1 MAEGGNKQTET
12 ELFSEALQELPRNDD
27 LKRMLI
33 EIIDA
38 RINPINESLANIDEK
53 MTKFEKIESDI
64 GVMKKQLSEKTK
76 KLTVDIE
83 QNKRNIKQTEEKL
96 LRLDLQRRQTN
107 LIIDNIEQKGGE
119 NVIKTVET
127 CLGNIGCAVSISNAY
142 RMGAPG
148 GQGRIAPIF
157 VEFQTRRDVDRVKK
171 TAWTKQNSKTVKIR
185 EDLPNELR
193 KLRGKAYANHIKA
206 AKREQKKFR
215 WDLDKLFINN
225 VQIDLSA
232 EIEETRRDITR
243 NS

>member
-1 MAEGGNKQTET
+1 MQTRSATKKQSYSKNQRKITDFRTNSVAKKVNKDKMAEGGNKQTET

-83 QNKRNIKQTEEKL
+83 QNKRNIQQTEEKL

-127 CLGNIGCAVSISNAY
+127 CLGNIGC
-142 RMGAPG
+142 
-148 GQGRIAPIF
+148 
-157 VEFQTRRDVDRVKK
+157 
-171 TAWTKQNSKTVKIR
+171 
-185 EDLPNELR
+185 
-193 KLRGKAYANHIKA
+193 
-206 AKREQKKFR
+206 
-215 WDLDKLFINN
+215 
-225 VQIDLSA
+225 
-232 EIEETRRDITR
+232 
-243 NS
+243 